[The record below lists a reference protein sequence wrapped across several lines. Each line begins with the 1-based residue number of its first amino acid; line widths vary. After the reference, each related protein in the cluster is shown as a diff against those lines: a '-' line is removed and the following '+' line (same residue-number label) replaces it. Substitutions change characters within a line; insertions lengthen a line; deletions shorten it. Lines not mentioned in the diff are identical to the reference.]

1 MYIKGLE
8 ANGMDWKNITTTEV
22 LEAPS
27 SHFRFQFPKK
37 SGTLEYLRLTMRKCA
52 GKHASEFCVGA

>member
-8 ANGMDWKNITTTEV
+8 ANGMDWKNMTTTEV

-27 SHFRFQFPKK
+27 SYFGFQFPRIR
-37 SGTLEYLRLTMRKCA
+37 GTLEYLRL
-52 GKHASEFCVGA
+52 GALL